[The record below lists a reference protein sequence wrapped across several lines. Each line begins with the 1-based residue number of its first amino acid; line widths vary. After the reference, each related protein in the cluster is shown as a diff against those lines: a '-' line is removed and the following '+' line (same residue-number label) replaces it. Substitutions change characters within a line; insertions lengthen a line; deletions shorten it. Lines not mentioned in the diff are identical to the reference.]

1 MDIIDE
7 TTQTA
12 PIVSTAQSSS
22 GLSIS
27 VYVIYIYSCDYFF
40 LTDIIIYIVIP

>member
-1 MDIIDE
+1 MSAMDIIDE

-27 VYVIYIYSCDYFF
+27 VYVIFSSMCDYFF
-40 LTDIIIYIVIP
+40 FN